1 MKALGF
7 GEVLW
12 DVVNGMEYIGG
23 ATLNVLAHL
32 SKLGVETAI
41 ITGLGNDDRGRT
53 ALDSL
58 EKLHLGTQFVQFI
71 ENKET
76 GVAFATL
83 DKTGSAT
90 YDLPLSAYDYISST
104 PEQIEKINDF
114 KSDVFYF
121 GTLAQRNDVSAKS
134 LKNILS
140 KINSRHI
147 FYDVNIRMDFY
158 PKELLETSFHF
169 ATILKI
175 NDEEALLISKR
186 LYGVEYPVKVFV
198 EKLAKDYLIEIILV
212 TMGSAGCLVF
222 NGTNSTIVPGY
233 KVVVADTIGA
243 GDSFSAAFL
252 WALFQG
258 NTPEKAVECGNL
270 MGSYVASHSGAVPD
284 YSVDLM
290 ESIAKYKK
298 EK

>member
-12 DVVNGMEYIGG
+12 DVVNGKEYIGG

-41 ITGLGNDDRGRT
+41 ITGLGNDDRGKK
-53 ALDSL
+53 AVDSL
-58 EKLHLGTQFVQFI
+58 EKLQLGTQFVQFI
-71 ENKET
+71 KDKKT

-83 DKTGSAT
+83 DEKGSAT
-90 YDLPLSAYDYISST
+90 YDLPLSAYDYITSDID
-104 PEQIEKINDF
+104 QIEKINDF
-114 KSDVFYF
+114 EPDVFYF

-158 PKELLETSFHF
+158 PRELLETSFHF

-175 NDEEALLISKR
+175 NDEEAVLISKR
-186 LYGVEYPVKVFV
+186 LYGAEYPVEVIV
-198 EKLAKDYLIEIILV
+198 EKLAKDYMIEIILV

-222 NGTNSTIVPGY
+222 NGLDAKNVPGN

-270 MGSYVASHSGAVPD
+270 MGSYVASQSGAVPD
-284 YSVDLM
+284 YSSELM

-298 EK
+298 